1 MTHDPYRIAVVTG
14 ASRGIGRAVVTALA
28 GRGMEVHAVAR
39 SAAALAELAAATGCR
54 THALDVADGAALAE
68 AVGGLAVDVLVNN
81 AGLAQGG
88 GPLYDTPPDELEAML
103 RANVA
108 GTVNALRAVVPGMV
122 ARDRGHVVNLG
133 SIAATCPAPG
143 SPAYAATKAAV
154 HSLSRNLRLDLFGSR
169 VRVTEIA
176 PGRVRTGIHAGY
188 VGGDM
193 AKAEEAFYRGYEC
206 LEPEDIAGAV
216 LFALDAPPRMDVT
229 YMEILPTL
237 QVYGGGDFLR
247 TGPAADEGE
256 PAATAAP
263 KPGTRPAPR
272 TRPPARRRLRR

>member
-1 MTHDPYRIAVVTG
+1 
-14 ASRGIGRAVVTALA
+14 
-28 GRGMEVHAVAR
+28 
-39 SAAALAELAAATGCR
+39 
-54 THALDVADGAALAE
+54 
-68 AVGGLAVDVLVNN
+68 
-81 AGLAQGG
+81 
-88 GPLYDTPPDELEAML
+88 ML

-108 GTVNALRAVVPGMV
+108 GTVNAIRAVVPGMV

-133 SIAATCPAPG
+133 SIAATFPAPG

-154 HSLSRNLRLDLFGSR
+154 HSLSQNLRLDLFGSR
-169 VRVTEIA
+169 VRVTEIC

-188 VGGDM
+188 VGGDA

-206 LEPEDIAGAV
+206 LEPEDIASAV

-247 TGPAADEGE
+247 TGPAAGDDEDE
-256 PAATAAP
+256 SAATGAAP
-263 KPGTRPAPR
+263 RTGTRPAPR
-272 TRPPARRRLRR
+272 TRPSARRRPRR